1 MTAPSARNKSE
12 NSNAVVPSAAP
23 SLASGT
29 KAVVAVIVVPCIV
42 PLDVIAPEP
51 IVPKPVLQYFYFHL
65 RTTALDSAA
74 AVPAVIPS
82 NSSSSASVNTALP
95 IPIDVVAVRVP
106 PETIV
111 PDTSKFAFTST
122 RVAFNSISSVAL
134 ISSTVAL
141 GAPMF

>member
-1 MTAPSARNKSE
+1 VNTPS
-12 NSNAVVPSAAP
+12 
-23 SLASGT
+23 
-29 KAVVAVIVVPCIV
+29 IVRLRIV
-42 PLDVIAPEP
+42 PISLSESRTSTLD
-51 IVPKPVLQYFYFHL
+51 
-65 RTTALDSAA
+65 AA

-82 NSSSSASVNTALP
+82 NSSNSASVNTALP

-111 PDTSKFAFTST
+111 PDTSKFALTST
-122 RVAFNSISSVAL
+122 RVAFISIYSVAL